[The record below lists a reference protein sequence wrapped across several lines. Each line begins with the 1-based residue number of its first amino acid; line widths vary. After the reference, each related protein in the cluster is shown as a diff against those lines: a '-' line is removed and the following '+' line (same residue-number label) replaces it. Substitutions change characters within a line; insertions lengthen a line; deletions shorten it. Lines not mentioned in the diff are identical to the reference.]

1 MTQSARTRPARQK
14 AMGRPVGSTREG
26 TLARILPVARK
37 LFAEQGYAKTTFK
50 DVGRAVGMTHAA
62 LYGYFPSKA
71 HLFQATSEEAQ
82 RLMLAHYTAVLGEY
96 ETLRE
101 RIREI
106 LRASAD
112 AHDKDPSI
120 TGLLG
125 SIPLEIRRHPELA
138 ELLLKQQNATEQ
150 LLTEAFREARERGEI
165 DPDTDPEELVRTILG
180 AAMGIGLYQ
189 FAMERRQLRHSMEL
203 FIDLMEARLFRTG
216 PAQRQS

>member
-1 MTQSARTRPARQK
+1 
-14 AMGRPVGSTREG
+14 MGRPVGSTREG
-26 TLARILPVARK
+26 TLARILPVARR

-50 DVGRAVGMTHAA
+50 DVGKAAGMTHAA

-71 HLFQATSEEAQ
+71 HLFQAASEEAQ
-82 RLMLAHYTAVLGEY
+82 QLMLAQYTAVLGEY
-96 ETLRE
+96 GTLKE

-106 LRASAD
+106 LRVIAD
-112 AHDKDPSI
+112 AHDEDPSI

-138 ELLLKQQNATEQ
+138 ELLLEQQNATEQ
-150 LLTEAFREARERGEI
+150 LLTEAFSEARNRGEI
-165 DPDTDPEELVRTILG
+165 APETDPEELVRTILG

-189 FAMERRQLRHSMEL
+189 FAMERTQLHHAMEL

-216 PAQRQS
+216 PGQRRS